1 MTDRKIEKAAYDRT
15 VIGTI
20 EKCLDPF
27 TGKYQARYDGASIT
41 AYAFNNAT
49 YSSGQQVYLLI
60 PQGDLRQEKQILGV
74 VTPNRQGV
82 NNISTENDFSQYQK
96 TSEDIFE
103 NKMFYSEEDP
113 EAPEDWSKTLWS
125 TETGYEYPLS
135 ANIASFENK
144 LPSANLLMMSARVYS
159 ALPLADDNGDYINYY
174 GDYGIKFYFK
184 NAENKTTVFTLDSNS
199 VIGNPYFPSSTQFIY
214 KVEEIDGGTLG
225 ELQKVEIFYSGF
237 GDENSQY
244 IKDNIHISDIQINT
258 VVKQYVIN
266 RNFSIYITSN
276 GYWKENEEDSNVF
289 EQTLTAIPKVNGV
302 TQEKLDGCTFTWY
315 QVDPNAPGN
324 DVVGQGWAPI
334 SGETNQSLV
343 LKKSDQTVESK
354 RYRCVAKYNDAYGI
368 DDYDVINQDANLS
381 FRISHIPSTGSYSC
395 EAEGNGATAQY
406 KYLWSPEQLNQT
418 KSIAADNKTSKPL
431 TASMFPSGAQTIN
444 CYCHIYTNEEPPAYL
459 ATAYLDGGLWNP
471 NYQGYSVEIINGDQ
485 IFAYDEGGN
494 LCYAGGDIIL
504 SYRFRDQNG
513 ELITEDERK
522 VEVKQTSWTVPTN
535 NTIFN
540 LFDDAELSA
549 STLTIKPDKKGF
561 NATKNNNNIT
571 LTVSDIKLPDGT
583 EIPQLV
589 TTTNFQVI
597 QQGQPGTN
605 GTNYYIYITETNATK
620 PLDHF
625 VLTKDKSA
633 SFTVGYGNVKQPFG
647 ELGEGAV
654 IGSVKW
660 ELLTINSNNSKRH
673 TSTLKG
679 TSGTVTVDGAEDG
692 AEGYQILKVT
702 ATINSKEYY
711 DYLPIVYANSDAIK
725 LTGGFNVLYDG
736 NGQNPKIAPS
746 SLNITN
752 AETVTRWDV
761 IGDNIKISGSN
772 PLTLSAAEEK
782 GVSDVNA
789 IIGYQGEEIA
799 VYIPIVVT
807 LNTHEFGY
815 INQWDG
821 QSIQLNEE
829 EGRIIAPGAAFG
841 SKNDDNT
848 FTGVMLGKVETGN
861 RIEHGLFGYK
871 HGARTFGLDAETG
884 DAVFSGT
891 IKGATIEGVTLRGQD
906 IIGSFISDKD
916 KSGDAPNED
925 SNFYITQE
933 GNAKFAGFNLEKIKR
948 NYNEYQH
955 IEAFGECSDGVAR
968 GIGLQPPWSGTWAFA
983 VGYTDQ
989 NSWATDSKFKI
1000 QHDGTT
1006 FLTDANLVIN
1016 AKAGSRVG
1024 TIEIGPTSGIYI
1036 STDKKESSLELW
1048 PNSLSFKKAGI
1059 VGSASLT
1066 LAKKNENEAFL
1077 DCSAGF
1083 RTREYWLGYDVEN
1096 AANENYGWTITGP
1109 GLFARAARGYTI
1121 GNTYYED
1128 KYNIYM
1134 YSQIIGNDPARSYP
1148 FKITYSNNSGALQ
1161 DNFSINLQGEL
1172 YTIQAAYAAAAT
1184 ADSDINLKNTIQ
1196 PFTDKHDILF
1206 DNLQGVTFKYNNGSS
1221 NRTHFG
1227 FIAQP
1232 TAKAAE
1238 KAGISLDDFAP
1249 VCIRNI
1255 SGEAE
1260 EEQTWG
1266 IRYEEFV
1273 ALNTD
1278 QIQKAKKRIS
1288 ELETK
1293 CSDYE
1298 ARIRRLEELILP
1310 QQGGDL

>member
-1 MTDRKIEKAAYDRT
+1 MADRKIEKAAYDRT

-20 EKCLDPF
+20 KKCLDPF
-27 TGKYQARYDGASIT
+27 TGRYQAQYDGAPIT

-74 VTPNRQGV
+74 VTPNRQNV

-103 NKMFYSEEDP
+103 NKMFYSEE
-113 EAPEDWSKTLWS
+113 APGDWSKPLWDS
-125 TETGYEYPLS
+125 EIDYDYSPS
-135 ANIASFENK
+135 ANTTSFENK

-184 NAENKTTVFTLDSNS
+184 NGENETVFTLDSNS

-237 GDENSQY
+237 DENTQY

-276 GYWKENEEDSNVF
+276 GYWRENEENSSVL
-289 EQTLTAIPKVNGV
+289 EQTLTAMPRVNGI
-302 TQEKLDGCTFTWY
+302 TQENLDGCTFTWY

-343 LKKSDQTVESK
+343 LQKSEQRVESK

-381 FRISHIPSTGSYSC
+381 FKIVHIPSTGAYSC
-395 EAEGNGATAQY
+395 EAQGNAAAAAY
-406 KYLWSPEQLNQT
+406 NYFWSPQQLNQT
-418 KSIAADNKTSKPL
+418 ASIATENKTSKPL

-444 CYCHIYTNEEPPAYL
+444 CYCHVYTNGTNDTPPAYL
-459 ATAYLDGGLWNP
+459 ATAYLEGGLWNP
-471 NYQGYSVEIINGDQ
+471 NYQGYSVEIVNGDQ

-494 LCYAGGDIIL
+494 LCYAGGDIVL

-513 ELITEDERK
+513 ELITEEDGQ
-522 VEVKQTSWTVPTN
+522 VEVSQVSWTVPTN

-540 LFDDAELSA
+540 LFDEEELSA
-549 STLTIKPDKKGF
+549 ATLTIKPDKKGF
-561 NATKNNNNIT
+561 NAAKNNNNIT
-571 LTVSDIKLPDGT
+571 LTVSNIEFPDGT
-583 EIPQLV
+583 EISEL
-589 TTTNFQVI
+589 TATTNFQVI

-605 GTNYYIYITETNATK
+605 GTNYYIYITETNTTK

-679 TSGTVTVDGAEDG
+679 TSGTVTVDLAK
-692 AEGYQILKVT
+692 GYQILKVT
-702 ATINSKEYY
+702 AIINSKEYY
-711 DYLPIVYANSDAIK
+711 DYLPIVYANNDAIK

-736 NGQNPKIAPS
+736 NGQNPKIAMPS
-746 SLNITN
+746 LSIENVNVDQWMVVGDSLR
-752 AETVTRWDV
+752 V
-761 IGDNIKISGSN
+761 SGNN
-772 PLTLSAAEEK
+772 PLTISAAEEK

-789 IIGYQGEEIA
+789 IIGYQGEDIA

-841 SKNDDNT
+841 SKNNDNT
-848 FTGVMLGKVETGN
+848 FTGVMLGKVETKN
-861 RIEHGLFGYK
+861 EIKHGLFGYK
-871 HGARTFGLDAETG
+871 QGVRTFGLDAETG
-884 DAVFSGT
+884 DAVFSGA
-891 IKGATIEGVTLRGQD
+891 IKGSTFETINGNFNVKEDGKFEANKGSIGAWQVGSIGKGWSSSNPDEDYPRSLYSIMSAEESQTDYSYLTFLRVPNTLAGNVFGIRSRNEETKEIQDLFHITKEGQVYLNNFEVKNFNCTSLSAGTDDGPAQLTFDALIYR
-906 IIGSFISDKD
+906 
-916 KSGDAPNED
+916 SGDND
-925 SNFYITQE
+925 RTFTS
-933 GNAKFAGFNLEKIKR
+933 KL
-948 NYNEYQH
+948 NYNELQFSNND
-955 IEAFGECSDGVAR
+955 ENGPK
-968 GIGLQPPWSGTWAFA
+968 GIIRFFNQGIVDDTLLTSEVLQVITVDTNLFLQAIDEKSNA
-983 VGYTDQ
+983 YIR
-989 NSWATDSKFKI
+989 I
-1000 QHDGTT
+1000 QP
-1006 FLTDANLVIN
+1006 N
-1016 AKAGSRVG
+1016 
-1024 TIEIGPTSGIYI
+1024 GIYLSHVAQLDSP
-1036 STDKKESSLELW
+1036 ST
-1048 PNSLSFKKAGI
+1048 
-1059 VGSASLT
+1059 
-1066 LAKKNENEAFL
+1066 
-1077 DCSAGF
+1077 
-1083 RTREYWLGYDVEN
+1083 
-1096 AANENYGWTITGP
+1096 
-1109 GLFARAARGYTI
+1109 
-1121 GNTYYED
+1121 
-1128 KYNIYM
+1128 
-1134 YSQIIGNDPARSYP
+1134 
-1148 FKITYSNNSGALQ
+1148 
-1161 DNFSINLQGEL
+1161 
-1172 YTIQAAYAAAAT
+1172 
-1184 ADSDINLKNTIQ
+1184 DSDINLKNTIQ

-1206 DNLQGVTFKYNNGSS
+1206 DNLKGVTFKYNNGDS
-1221 NRTHFG
+1221 NRIHFG

-1232 TAKAAE
+1232 TAEAAE
-1238 KAGISLDDFAP
+1238 KAGIALDEFAP

-1255 SGEAE
+1255 SGETQ

-1288 ELETK
+1288 ELEIK
-1293 CSDYE
+1293 CLDYE
-1298 ARIRRLEELILP
+1298 ARIRRLEELILS